1 VKFYDNIFAYTIC
14 LQKVSPFTNRWT
26 QRWRG
31 SEGIG
36 LLLLLLLIL
45 LLLLLLF
52 STYALQLSKLIVRSG
67 LEVPTFATRHVHAC
81 YHAIAPSGG
90 RWNCGR
96 EMLGILP
103 KCQLPRYIQ
112 GSFTCRKATT
122 WDQRLYFP
130 SEGRRAEDF
139 FALKIRRL
147 RSGAN
152 PLSLASTLPLDH
164 RSRLQE
170 VTATM

>member
-1 VKFYDNIFAYTIC
+1 MPRFELGPSQIHIWDSSCSKYLF
-14 LQKVSPFTNRWT
+14 
-26 QRWRG
+26 
-31 SEGIG
+31 
-36 LLLLLLLIL
+36 IL
-45 LLLLLLF
+45 N
-52 STYALQLSKLIVRSG
+52 YALKPLRLIVRSG
-67 LEVPTFATRHVHAC
+67 LEVPNFATGRLHAC
-81 YHAIAPSGG
+81 HHAREPRGG

-139 FALKIRRL
+139 FRPK
-147 RSGAN
+147 N
-152 PLSLASTLPLDH
+152 P
-164 RSRLQE
+164 
-170 VTATM
+170 TATFGCEPPKFGQHATSRPPKPLAGSNCYDVDSLLTL